1 MNQYSP
7 EQIEEKFDYI
17 IQEIES
23 GRALRNVCKD
33 EKAFNKDLFY
43 KCIDSD
49 PDKKERYAR
58 ATDLRADAKFE
69 SIEEEYNKEPE
80 RDPMTGKIDMGWV
93 ALQRLKIDS
102 KKFEVAK
109 LAPKKYGDKLDITS
123 DNKKIDVQ
131 PIFNINPL
139 ANKLEANTDDLQV

>member
-1 MNQYSP
+1 MYSP
-7 EQIEEKFDYI
+7 EQIEERFNYV

-33 EKAFNKDLFY
+33 EKGINKNLFY
-43 KCIDSD
+43 DLIDSD
-49 PDKKERYAR
+49 TNKKERYTR
-58 ATDLRADAKFE
+58 ATELRADAKFE

-109 LAPKKYGDKLDITS
+109 LAPKKYGDKLDVTTDGDKINIS
-123 DNKKIDVQ
+123 PIIGMRIIDNNEQTDRD
-131 PIFNINPL
+131 
-139 ANKLEANTDDLQV
+139 NT